1 MKRKIH
7 LVTGSRADY
16 GLWYWLF
23 RALRDSNKFEPAF
36 VVTGS
41 HLSDRF
47 GMTVNQIRND
57 GFTIEAEVSC
67 HLEDNSRLGVARALG
82 EVTAGVATVLENSK
96 LDLLLILGD
105 RYEMFAAAQAA
116 TIMGVPLVHFFG
128 GDLTEGAFDDAM
140 RHAMTKMSHLHFVT
154 HSQAADRVLQMGE
167 DPQTVFNVGSL
178 GIDGILKFPKM
189 NRQDLEKDLGFQ
201 FRDKNLLI
209 TFHPETIS
217 EQSPE
222 EQIKPL
228 LLALEKLPQTV
239 GLIFTLSNAD
249 PGAVTVSE
257 KIQSFADSHENAVAV
272 ASLGSSRY
280 LSLMSIVNGVVGN
293 SSSGIYEAPS
303 FKIGTVNI
311 GDRQK
316 GRLAAESVLHVSNEV
331 CAIENGLRQILDQ
344 KFENVTNPYGDG
356 NAAEKIVAVLE
367 KVPDFRG
374 LLRKKFY
381 SLKQKAISK

>member
-16 GLWYWLF
+16 GLWYWLY
-23 RALRDSNKFEPAF
+23 RALKESASYEVGFI
-36 VVTGS
+36 VTGA
-41 HLSDRF
+41 HLDLKF
-47 GMTVNQIRND
+47 G
-57 GFTIEAEVSC
+57 GTIDQLVKDQVTIDEKIPCDLRE
-67 HLEDNSRLGVARALG
+67 NSRLQVAAAMGEVTKGVARYLEKSNPDALF
-82 EVTAGVATVLENSK
+82 
-96 LDLLLILGD
+96 ILGD

-128 GDLTEGAFDDAM
+128 GDVTEGAFDDAM
-140 RHAMTKMSHLHFVT
+140 RHAMTKMSHLHFVS
-154 HSQAADRVLQMGE
+154 HQEAADRVLQMGE
-167 DPQTVFNVGSL
+167 NPQTVFNVGSL
-178 GIDGILKFPKM
+178 GIDGIVKFPKM

-201 FRDKNLLI
+201 FRAKNLLV

-222 EQIKPL
+222 EQVKPL

-257 KIQSFADSHENAVAV
+257 KIKDFAFTHDNAVAV

-303 FKIGTVNI
+303 FKVGTVNI
-311 GDRQK
+311 GGRQK

-331 CAIENGLRQILDQ
+331 DAIESGIHQILDQ
-344 KFENVTNPYGDG
+344 KFESVTNPYGDG
-356 NAAEKIVAVLE
+356 NAAEKIVEILE
-367 KVPDFRG
+367 KITDFKS
-374 LLRKKFY
+374 LLRKTFRRLPKGEGC
-381 SLKQKAISK
+381 